1 MSAGHDEYDRSGL
14 SRLESVHFYLIAYPV
29 DEKATQKDEDKGKKE
44 HKEENGSTTFHFFL
58 LQKNM
63 YSSLFFP
70 FLIFIL
76 ILILSLMMWQLV
88 VGYRDAVEKKKQ
100 SKTKFAGGIVI
111 CGLFLLFCV
120 GNVVYILYEAWKQ
133 SQQ

>member
-1 MSAGHDEYDRSGL
+1 
-14 SRLESVHFYLIAYPV
+14 
-29 DEKATQKDEDKGKKE
+29 
-44 HKEENGSTTFHFFL
+44 
-58 LQKNM
+58 M